1 MAKRTGN
8 PLLPRITLALRPIGP
23 DGKVGRWR
31 RIRANFWVKQ
41 MAAILYAN
49 IGWVDATAV
58 DVNGTSG
65 SLIVTISG
73 YTIRMRIGSVTGSTQ
88 GIVAGTSN
96 AALDRDQFNL
106 QAKISHGNGAG
117 QLFYNTQLYDP
128 LTAIT
133 GGYRLRLFRQLDNNS
148 GNSITIQ
155 EVGLIVDHNWP
166 GVLNN
171 FTQFLVLRDLI
182 PGGHAVPN
190 GGSVILRYD
199 LEWLV

>member
-8 PLLPRITLALRPIGP
+8 PLLPRITLTLQPIGP
-23 DGKVGRWR
+23 GGRMGRMR
-31 RIRANFWVKQ
+31 RIPTNSWVKQ
-41 MAAILYAN
+41 MAQIVYAN
-49 IGWVDATAV
+49 IGWVDASAI

-65 SLIVTISG
+65 SLIITISG
-73 YTIRMRIGSVTGSTQ
+73 YTIRMRIGSVTGSTV

-96 AALDRDQFNL
+96 AALDRDSFNMG
-106 QAKISHGNGAG
+106 AKIIHGNGAG
-117 QLFYNTQLYDP
+117 QLFYNTQIYDP

-148 GNSITIQ
+148 GGNITIQ
-155 EVGLIVDHNWP
+155 EVGLVVDHNWP
-166 GVLNN
+166 GTLNN
-171 FTQFLVLRDLI
+171 FTQFLVLRDLV
-182 PGGHAVPN
+182 PGGHTVPN